1 MASPPIV
8 ARYGRRVSNQA
19 AAKGPASVT
28 RRYLPGI
35 WVLRGYQRTWLRG
48 DLLAGVTVA
57 AYLVPQVM
65 AYAEVAGLP
74 AIAGLWAAVA
84 PLVAYA
90 ILGSSRQLSVGPES
104 STALMTATAVTVL
117 VAGDQQNYAE
127 TAAALALAVSAICLV
142 CWLARL
148 GFLANLLS
156 HPVLIGYMAGIA
168 VLMIVSQLGKVS
180 GIDVEGDSV
189 LSEVRFFVVHLS
201 GVHRPTLLVAA
212 GTFALL
218 VAFYRLLPRWPGP
231 LIAMVLAAAAV
242 AMLDLDQMG
251 VATVGSI
258 PRGLPPASIPD
269 FSTIDFTTLL
279 PAALGVTIVAY
290 TDNVVTARAFAAKRR
305 EEIDARQEFLALG
318 AANLGAGLFS
328 GFPVSSSGS
337 RTVIGDALGSRTQL
351 YSIVAAAILL
361 LTMLFL
367 GPALSAFPLAA
378 LGALVMFAALRLID
392 FAELRRIARFRRS
405 ELFLALA
412 TTAAVLIFDVLY
424 GIAVAVALSILDL
437 LRRIAR
443 PHDGVLGYIPGLAGM
458 HDLDDYDTGRQVPG
472 LLVYRYDAPL
482 FFANAEDFKRRA
494 LAAVDDANPPVEW
507 FLLNAEAN
515 TEIDLTAVDALE
527 EVRRTLAERGVVFAL
542 ARMKF
547 EVREILASTGLIDR
561 VGEDRVFM
569 TLPTAVNAYEQWY
582 AARHGGDPPSPR
594 A

>member
-1 MASPPIV
+1 M
-8 ARYGRRVSNQA
+8 G
-19 AAKGPASVT
+19 
-28 RRYLPGI
+28 RYLPGI
-35 WVLRGYQRTWLRG
+35 SVLRGYQRSWLRG

-57 AYLVPQVM
+57 AYMVPQVM

-104 STALMTATAVTVL
+104 STALITATAVGVL
-117 VAGDQQNYAE
+117 VAGDQQNYAG
-127 TAAALALAVSAICLV
+127 TAAALALAVGAICLI

-168 VLMIVSQLGKVS
+168 GLMIVSQLGKVS
-180 GIDVEGDSV
+180 GIAVEGDSV
-189 LSEVRFFVVHLS
+189 LSELRSFVTHL
-201 GVHRPTLLVAA
+201 GEAHLPTVLVAA
-212 GTFALL
+212 GTFVLL
-218 VAFYRLLPRWPGP
+218 VALQRLLPQWPGP
-231 LIAMVLAAAAV
+231 LIAMVLAAVAV
-242 AMLDLDQMG
+242 AVLDVDQMG
-251 VATVGSI
+251 VKTIGPV
-258 PRGLPPASIPD
+258 PRGLPPAAIPD
-269 FSTIDFTTLL
+269 FSTIDLGTLL

-290 TDNVVTARAFAAKRR
+290 TDNVVTARAFAARRR
-305 EEIDARQEFLALG
+305 EVIDARQEFLALG

-337 RTVIGDALGSRTQL
+337 RTVIGDAVGSRTQL
-351 YSIVAAAILL
+351 YSLVTAAIVL

-367 GPALSAFPLAA
+367 GPALATFPLAA
-378 LGALVMFAALRLID
+378 LGALVVFAALRLID

-443 PHDGVLGYIPGLAGM
+443 PHDGILGYVPGLAGM
-458 HDLDDYDTGRQVPG
+458 HDIDDYATGRQVPG

-482 FFANAEDFKRRA
+482 FFANAEDFKQRA
-494 LAAVDDANPPVEW
+494 LASADAADPPVEW

-515 TEIDLTAVDALE
+515 TEVDLTAVDALE
-527 EVRRTLAERGVVFAL
+527 EVRRTLAGRGIVFAL
-542 ARMKF
+542 ARVKF
-547 EVREILASTGLIDR
+547 ELREILASAGFIDR
-561 VGEDRVFM
+561 IGEDKVFM
-569 TLPTAVNAYEQWY
+569 TLPTAVEAYQQWY
-582 AARHGGDPPSPR
+582 AARHGSETPSEEP
-594 A
+594 

>member
-1 MASPPIV
+1 M
-8 ARYGRRVSNQA
+8 G
-19 AAKGPASVT
+19 
-28 RRYLPGI
+28 RYLPGI
-35 WVLRGYQRTWLRG
+35 SVLRGYQRSWLRG

-57 AYLVPQVM
+57 AYMVPQVM

-104 STALMTATAVTVL
+104 STALITATAVGVL
-117 VAGDQQNYAE
+117 VAGDQQNYAG
-127 TAAALALAVSAICLV
+127 TAAALALAVGAICLI

-168 VLMIVSQLGKVS
+168 GLMIVSQLGKVS
-180 GIDVEGDSV
+180 GIAVEGDSV
-189 LSEVRFFVVHLS
+189 LSELRSFVTHL
-201 GVHRPTLLVAA
+201 GEAHLPTVLVAA
-212 GTFALL
+212 GTFVLL
-218 VAFYRLLPRWPGP
+218 VALQRLLPQWPGP
-231 LIAMVLAAAAV
+231 LIAMVLAAVAV
-242 AMLDLDQMG
+242 AVLDVDQMG
-251 VATVGSI
+251 VKTIGPV
-258 PRGLPPASIPD
+258 PRGLPPVAIPD
-269 FSTIDFTTLL
+269 FSTIDLGTLL

-290 TDNVVTARAFAAKRR
+290 TDNVVTARAFAARRR
-305 EEIDARQEFLALG
+305 EVIDARQEFLALG

-337 RTVIGDALGSRTQL
+337 RTVIGDAVGSRTQL
-351 YSIVAAAILL
+351 YSLVTAAIVL

-367 GPALSAFPLAA
+367 GPALATFPLAA
-378 LGALVMFAALRLID
+378 LGALVVFAALRLID

-443 PHDGVLGYIPGLAGM
+443 PHDGILGYVPGLAGM
-458 HDLDDYDTGRQVPG
+458 HDIDDYATGRQVPG

-482 FFANAEDFKRRA
+482 FFANAEDFKQRA
-494 LAAVDDANPPVEW
+494 LASADAADPPVEW

-515 TEIDLTAVDALE
+515 TEVDLTAVDALE
-527 EVRRTLAERGVVFAL
+527 EVRRTLAGRGIVFAL
-542 ARMKF
+542 ARVKF
-547 EVREILASTGLIDR
+547 ELREILASAGFIDR
-561 VGEDRVFM
+561 IGEDKVFM
-569 TLPTAVNAYEQWY
+569 TLPTAVEAYQQWY
-582 AARHGGDPPSPR
+582 AARHGSETPSEEP
-594 A
+594 

>member
-1 MASPPIV
+1 M
-8 ARYGRRVSNQA
+8 G
-19 AAKGPASVT
+19 
-28 RRYLPGI
+28 RYLPGI
-35 WVLRGYQRTWLRG
+35 SVLRGYQRSWLRG

-57 AYLVPQVM
+57 AYMVPQVM

-74 AIAGLWAAVA
+74 PIAGLWAAVA

-104 STALMTATAVTVL
+104 STALITATAVGVL
-117 VAGDQQNYAE
+117 VAGDQQNYAG
-127 TAAALALAVSAICLV
+127 TAAALALAVGAICLI

-168 VLMIVSQLGKVS
+168 GLMIVSQLGKVS
-180 GIDVEGDSV
+180 GIAVEGDSV
-189 LSEVRFFVVHLS
+189 LSELRSFVTHL
-201 GVHRPTLLVAA
+201 GEAHLPTVLVAA
-212 GTFALL
+212 GTFVLL
-218 VAFYRLLPRWPGP
+218 VALQRLLPRWPGP
-231 LIAMVLAAAAV
+231 LIAMVLAAVAV
-242 AMLDLDQMG
+242 AVLDVDQMG
-251 VATVGSI
+251 VKTIGRV
-258 PRGLPPASIPD
+258 PRGLPPAAIPD
-269 FSTIDFTTLL
+269 FSTIDFGTLL

-290 TDNVVTARAFAAKRR
+290 TDNVVTARAFAARRR
-305 EEIDARQEFLALG
+305 EVIDARQEFLALG

-337 RTVIGDALGSRTQL
+337 RTVIGDAVGSRTQL
-351 YSIVAAAILL
+351 YSLVTAAIVL

-367 GPALSAFPLAA
+367 GPALATFPLAA
-378 LGALVMFAALRLID
+378 LGALVVFAALRLID

-443 PHDGVLGYIPGLAGM
+443 PHDGILGYVPGLAGM
-458 HDLDDYDTGRQVPG
+458 HDIDDYATGRQVPG

-482 FFANAEDFKRRA
+482 FFANAEDFKHRA
-494 LAAVDDANPPVEW
+494 LASVDAADPPVEW

-515 TEIDLTAVDALE
+515 TEVDLTAVDALE
-527 EVRRTLAERGVVFAL
+527 EVRRTLAGRGIVFAL
-542 ARMKF
+542 ARVKF
-547 EVREILASTGLIDR
+547 ELREILASAGFIDR
-561 VGEDRVFM
+561 IGEDKVFM
-569 TLPTAVNAYEQWY
+569 TLPTAVEAYQQWY
-582 AARHGGDPPSPR
+582 AARHGSETPSGEP
-594 A
+594 

>member
-1 MASPPIV
+1 MSEK
-8 ARYGRRVSNQA
+8 A
-19 AAKGPASVT
+19 AASDQGSLT

-35 WVLRGYQRTWLRG
+35 RVLREYQRSWLRG

-74 AIAGLWAAVA
+74 AIAGLWAAVG
-84 PLVAYA
+84 PLFVYA

-104 STALMTATAVTVL
+104 STALMTAAAATAL
-117 VAGDQQNYAE
+117 VAGDQQGYAE
-127 TAAALALAVSAICLV
+127 AAAALALAVSAICLI

-148 GFLANLLS
+148 GFLANLISNPL
-156 HPVLIGYMAGIA
+156 LIGYMAGIA

-189 LSEVRFFVVHLS
+189 LAELRYLAAHLDQ
-201 GVHRPTLLVAA
+201 VHRPTLLVAA
-212 GTFALL
+212 GTFVLL
-218 VAFYRLLPRWPGP
+218 VAFQRLLPRWPGP
-231 LIAMVLAAAAV
+231 LIAMVMAAAAV
-242 AMLDLDQMG
+242 AVLDLDRMG

-269 FSTIDFTTLL
+269 FSGIDLGTLL

-290 TDNVVTARAFAAKRR
+290 SDNIVTARAFAAKRR
-305 EEIDARQEFLALG
+305 EVVDARQEFLALG
-318 AANLGAGLFS
+318 AANVGAGLFS

-337 RTVIGDALGSRTQL
+337 RTAIGNAMGSRTQL
-351 YSIVAAAILL
+351 YSLVTVTILL
-361 LTMLFL
+361 LTVLFL

-378 LGALVMFAALRLID
+378 LGALVVFAALRLID
-392 FAELRRIARFRRS
+392 FAEFRRIARFRRS

-412 TTAAVLIFDVLY
+412 TTAAVLILDVLY

-443 PHDGVLGYIPGLAGM
+443 PHDGILGYVPGLAGM
-458 HDLDDYDTGRQVPG
+458 HDIDDYATSSQVPG

-482 FFANAEDFKRRA
+482 FFANAEDFKHRA
-494 LAAVDDANPPVEW
+494 LASVDAADPPVEW

-515 TEIDLTAVDALE
+515 TEIDLTGIDALE
-527 EVRRTLAERGVVFAL
+527 EVRQTLADHGIIFAL
-542 ARMKF
+542 ARAKF
-547 EVREILASTGLIDR
+547 EVRAILDATGFIDEI
-561 VGEDRVFM
+561 GEDRVFM
-569 TLPTAVNAYEQWY
+569 TLPTAVNAYQQWY
-582 AARHGGDPPSPR
+582 AGHHGSDTPIVDS
-594 A
+594 

>member
-1 MASPPIV
+1 M
-8 ARYGRRVSNQA
+8 G
-19 AAKGPASVT
+19 
-28 RRYLPGI
+28 RYLPGI
-35 WVLRGYQRTWLRG
+35 SVLRGYQRSWLRG

-57 AYLVPQVM
+57 AYMVPQVM

-74 AIAGLWAAVA
+74 AITGLWAAVA

-104 STALMTATAVTVL
+104 STALITATAVGVL
-117 VAGDQQNYAE
+117 VAGDQQNYAG
-127 TAAALALAVSAICLV
+127 TAAALALAVGAICLI

-168 VLMIVSQLGKVS
+168 GLMIVSQLGKVS
-180 GIDVEGDSV
+180 GIAVEGDSV
-189 LSEVRFFVVHLS
+189 LSELRFFVTHL
-201 GVHRPTLLVAA
+201 GEAHLPTVLVATGTFVLLVA
-212 GTFALL
+212 LQ
-218 VAFYRLLPRWPGP
+218 RLLPRWPGP
-231 LIAMVLAAAAV
+231 LIAMVLAAVAV
-242 AMLDLDQMG
+242 AVLDVDQMG
-251 VATVGSI
+251 VKTIGPV
-258 PRGLPPASIPD
+258 PRGLPPAAIPD
-269 FSTIDFTTLL
+269 FSTIDWGTLL
-279 PAALGVTIVAY
+279 SAALGVTIVAY
-290 TDNVVTARAFAAKRR
+290 TDNVVTGRAFAARRR
-305 EEIDARQEFLALG
+305 EVIDARQEFLALG

-337 RTVIGDALGSRTQL
+337 RTVIGDAVGSRTQL
-351 YSIVAAAILL
+351 YSLVTAAIVL

-367 GPALSAFPLAA
+367 GPALATFPLAA
-378 LGALVMFAALRLID
+378 LGALVVFAALRLID

-443 PHDGVLGYIPGLAGM
+443 PHDGILGYVPGLAGM
-458 HDLDDYDTGRQVPG
+458 HDIDDYATGRQVPG

-494 LAAVDDANPPVEW
+494 LASVDAADPPVEW

-515 TEIDLTAVDALE
+515 TEVDLTAVDALE
-527 EVRRTLAERGVVFAL
+527 EVRRTLAGRGIVFAL
-542 ARMKF
+542 ARVKF
-547 EVREILASTGLIDR
+547 ELREILASAGFIDR
-561 VGEDRVFM
+561 IGEDKVFM
-569 TLPTAVNAYEQWY
+569 TLPTAVEAYQQWY
-582 AARHGGDPPSPR
+582 AARTGSDTPR
-594 A
+594 GEP

>member
-1 MASPPIV
+1 
-8 ARYGRRVSNQA
+8 
-19 AAKGPASVT
+19 
-28 RRYLPGI
+28 
-35 WVLRGYQRTWLRG
+35 VLRGYQRSWLRG

-74 AIAGLWAAVA
+74 AITGLWAAVA

-90 ILGSSRQLSVGPES
+90 IFGSSRQLSVGPES
-104 STALMTATAVTVL
+104 STALMTAAAVTVL
-117 VAGDQQNYAE
+117 VAGDQQNYAG
-127 TAAALALAVSAICLV
+127 TAAALALAVGAICLV

-168 VLMIVSQLGKVS
+168 LLMIVSQLGKVS
-180 GIDVEGDSV
+180 GIAVEGDSV
-189 LSEVRFFVVHLS
+189 LSELRFFVAHLGQVHL
-201 GVHRPTLLVAA
+201 PTLLVAA

-218 VAFYRLLPRWPGP
+218 VALQRLLPRWPGP
-231 LIAMVLAAAAV
+231 LIAMVLAAVAV
-242 AMLDLDQMG
+242 AVLHLDQLG
-251 VATVGSI
+251 VKTVGTV

-269 FSTIDFTTLL
+269 FSTIDVGTLL

-290 TDNVVTARAFAAKRR
+290 TDNVVTGRAFAARRR
-305 EEIDARQEFLALG
+305 EVIDARQEFLALG

-337 RTVIGDALGSRTQL
+337 RTVIGDAVGSRTQL
-351 YSIVAAAILL
+351 YSLVTAAIVL

-367 GPALSAFPLAA
+367 GPALATFPLAA

-443 PHDGVLGYIPGLAGM
+443 PHDGILGYVPGLAGM
-458 HDLDDYDTGRQVPG
+458 HDIDDYATGRQVPG

-482 FFANAEDFKRRA
+482 FFANAEDFKHRA
-494 LAAVDDANPPVEW
+494 LSSVEAADPPVEW

-515 TEIDLTAVDALE
+515 TEVDLTAVDALE
-527 EVRRTLAERGVVFAL
+527 EVRRTLAERGIVFAL
-542 ARMKF
+542 ARVKF
-547 EVREILASTGLIDR
+547 ELREILASAGFIDR
-561 VGEDRVFM
+561 IGKDKVFM
-569 TLPTAVNAYEQWY
+569 TLPTAVEAYQQWY
-582 AARHGGDPPSPR
+582 AARHGSDRPSGEP
-594 A
+594 

>member
-1 MASPPIV
+1 VP
-8 ARYGRRVSNQA
+8 NQA
-19 AAKGPASVT
+19 AAKSPTSLA

-35 WVLRGYQRTWLRG
+35 SVLRGYQRSWLRG
-48 DLLAGVTVA
+48 DLLAGVTVS

-74 AIAGLWAAVA
+74 AITGLWAAVA
-84 PLVAYA
+84 PLVLYA

-104 STALMTATAVTVL
+104 STALMTAAAVTVL
-117 VAGDQQNYAE
+117 IAGDQQRYAE
-127 TAAALALAVSAICLV
+127 TAAALALAVGVVCLL

-180 GIDVEGDSV
+180 GVEVEGDSS
-189 LSEVRFFVVHLS
+189 LSEVRFFVAHLGQVH
-201 GVHRPTLLVAA
+201 VPTLLVAGA
-212 GTFALL
+212 TFAVL
-218 VAFYRLLPRWPGP
+218 VAFQQLLPRWPGP
-231 LIAMVLAAAAV
+231 LIAMILAAV
-242 AMLDLDQMG
+242 AVAVLNLDQMG
-251 VATVGSI
+251 VATVGSV
-258 PRGLPPASIPD
+258 PRGLPPVSIPD
-269 FSTIDFTTLL
+269 FSTIDLSTLL

-290 TDNVVTARAFAAKRR
+290 SDNIATARAFAARRR
-305 EEIDARQEFLALG
+305 EVIDARQEFLALG
-318 AANLGAGLFS
+318 GANLAAGVFS

-337 RTVIGDALGSRTQL
+337 RTVIGDAMGSRTQL
-351 YSIVAAAILL
+351 YSLVAAAVVL

-367 GPALSAFPLAA
+367 GPALSTFPLAA
-378 LGALVMFAALRLID
+378 LGALVVFAALRLID

-443 PHDGVLGYIPGLAGM
+443 PHDGILGYIPGMAGM
-458 HDLDDYDTGRQVPG
+458 HDVDDYDTGRQVPG

-482 FFANAEDFKRRA
+482 FFANAEDFRRRA
-494 LAAVDDANPPVEW
+494 LAAVDAADPPVEW

-515 TEIDLTAVDALE
+515 TEVDLTAVDALE
-527 EVRRTLAERGVVFAL
+527 EVRRTLAERDIVFAL
-542 ARMKF
+542 ARVKF
-547 EVREILASTGLIDR
+547 ELHEILASVGFVDR
-561 VGEDRVFM
+561 IGEDRVFM
-569 TLPTAVNAYEQWY
+569 TLPTAVSAYEQWY
-582 AARHGGDPPSPR
+582 AARHGGDQ
-594 A
+594 AHK

>member
-1 MASPPIV
+1 M
-8 ARYGRRVSNQA
+8 G
-19 AAKGPASVT
+19 
-28 RRYLPGI
+28 RYLPGI
-35 WVLRGYQRTWLRG
+35 SVLRGYQRSWLRG

-57 AYLVPQVM
+57 AYMVPQVM

-104 STALMTATAVTVL
+104 STALITATAVGVL
-117 VAGDQQNYAE
+117 VAGDQQNYAG
-127 TAAALALAVSAICLV
+127 TAAALALAVGAICLI

-168 VLMIVSQLGKVS
+168 GLMIVSQLGKVS
-180 GIDVEGDSV
+180 GIAVEGDSV
-189 LSEVRFFVVHLS
+189 LSELRSFVTHL
-201 GVHRPTLLVAA
+201 GEAHLPTVLVAA
-212 GTFALL
+212 GTFVLL
-218 VAFYRLLPRWPGP
+218 VALQRLLPQWPGP
-231 LIAMVLAAAAV
+231 LIAMVLAAVAV
-242 AMLDLDQMG
+242 AVLDVDQMG
-251 VATVGSI
+251 VKTIGPV
-258 PRGLPPASIPD
+258 PRGLPAAAIPD
-269 FSTIDFTTLL
+269 FSTIDLGTLL

-290 TDNVVTARAFAAKRR
+290 TDNVVTARAFAARRR
-305 EEIDARQEFLALG
+305 EVIDARQEFLALG

-337 RTVIGDALGSRTQL
+337 RTVIGDAVGSRTQL
-351 YSIVAAAILL
+351 YSLVTAAIVL

-367 GPALSAFPLAA
+367 GPALATFPLAA
-378 LGALVMFAALRLID
+378 LGALVVFAALRLID

-443 PHDGVLGYIPGLAGM
+443 PHDGILGYVPGLAGM
-458 HDLDDYDTGRQVPG
+458 HDIDDYATGRQVPG

-482 FFANAEDFKRRA
+482 FFANAEDFKQRA
-494 LAAVDDANPPVEW
+494 LASADAADPPVEW

-515 TEIDLTAVDALE
+515 TEVDLTAVDALE
-527 EVRRTLAERGVVFAL
+527 EVRRTLAGRGIVFAL
-542 ARMKF
+542 ARVKF
-547 EVREILASTGLIDR
+547 ELREILASAGFIDR
-561 VGEDRVFM
+561 IGEDKVFM
-569 TLPTAVNAYEQWY
+569 TLPTAVEAYQQWY
-582 AARHGGDPPSPR
+582 AARHGSETPSEEP
-594 A
+594 

>member
-1 MASPPIV
+1 ML
-8 ARYGRRVSNQA
+8 
-19 AAKGPASVT
+19 
-28 RRYLPGI
+28 RRYE
-35 WVLRGYQRTWLRG
+35 RSWLRG

-84 PLVAYA
+84 PLVIYA
-90 ILGSSRQLSVGPES
+90 LLGSSRQLSVGPES
-104 STALMTATAVTVL
+104 STALMTAAAVTVL
-117 VAGDQQNYAE
+117 IAGDQQHYAV
-127 TAAALALAVSAICLV
+127 TAAALALAVGVICLI

-180 GIDVEGDSV
+180 GIDVDGDST
-189 LSEVRFFVVHLS
+189 LSEVRFFVAHLS
-201 GVHRPTLLVAA
+201 EVHRPTLLVAA
-212 GTFALL
+212 GTFVLL
-218 VAFYRLLPRWPGP
+218 VAFQRFLPRWPGP
-231 LIAMVLAAAAV
+231 LVAMVLAAAAV
-242 AMLDLDQMG
+242 AVLNLDRFG
-251 VATVGSI
+251 VETVGSV
-258 PRGLPPASIPD
+258 PRGLPPI
-269 FSTIDFTTLL
+269 TIADFTSIDLGTLL

-290 TDNVVTARAFAAKRR
+290 TDNVVTARAFAARRR

-337 RTVIGDALGSRTQL
+337 RTVIGDAMGSRTQL
-351 YSIVAAAILL
+351 YSIVSAAILL

-367 GPALSAFPLAA
+367 GPALSTFPLAA

-392 FAELRRIARFRRS
+392 LAELRRIARFRRS

-443 PHDGVLGYIPGLAGM
+443 PHDGILGFIPGLAGM
-458 HDLDDYDTGRQVPG
+458 HDIDDYATSKQIPG

-482 FFANAEDFKRRA
+482 FFANAEDFKSRA
-494 LAAVDDANPPVEW
+494 FASVEAAEPPVEW
-507 FLLNAEAN
+507 FVLNAEAN

-527 EVRRTLAERGVVFAL
+527 EVRRTLADRGVVFGL
-542 ARMKF
+542 ARVKF
-547 EVREILASTGLIDR
+547 EVREILESTGFIDR
-561 VGEDRVFM
+561 VGKDRVFM
-569 TLPTAVNAYEQWY
+569 TLPTAVSAYQQWY
-582 AARHGGDPPSPR
+582 ADRHGSEPL
-594 A
+594 

>member
-1 MASPPIV
+1 
-8 ARYGRRVSNQA
+8 
-19 AAKGPASVT
+19 VT

-74 AIAGLWAAVA
+74 AITGLWAAVG
-84 PLVAYA
+84 PLIAYA
-90 ILGSSRQLSVGPES
+90 VLGSSRQLSVGPES
-104 STALMTATAVTVL
+104 STALMTAAAVTVL
-117 VAGDQQNYAE
+117 VAGDQQHYAE
-127 TAAALALAVSAICLV
+127 TAAALALAVGTICLV

-180 GIDVEGDSV
+180 GVEVEGDSV
-189 LSEVRFFVVHLS
+189 LTEVRFFIVHL
-201 GVHRPTLLVAA
+201 GEVHRPTLLVAA
-212 GTFALL
+212 GTFAVL
-218 VAFYRLLPRWPGP
+218 VAFYRFLPRWPGP

-242 AMLDLDQMG
+242 AVLDLGQMG

-269 FSTIDFTTLL
+269 FSTIDFSTLL

-290 TDNVVTARAFAAKRR
+290 TDNVVTARAFAARRR

-337 RTVIGDALGSRTQL
+337 RTVIGDAVGSRTQL
-351 YSIVAAAILL
+351 YSLVTAAIVL

-367 GPALSAFPLAA
+367 GPALSTFPTAA
-378 LGALVMFAALRLID
+378 LGALVVFAALRLID
-392 FAELRRIARFRRS
+392 FAELRRIARFRRT

-412 TTAAVLIFDVLY
+412 TTAVVLIFDVLY
-424 GIAVAVALSILDL
+424 GIAVAVALSILEL
-437 LRRIAR
+437 LQRIAR
-443 PHDGVLGYIPGLAGM
+443 PHDGILGYVPGLAGM
-458 HDLDDYDTGRQVPG
+458 HDIDDYATGRQVPG

-494 LAAVDDANPPVEW
+494 LASVDSADPPVEW

-515 TEIDLTAVDALE
+515 TEVDLTAVDALE
-527 EVRRTLAERGVVFAL
+527 DVRRTLAERGIVFAL
-542 ARMKF
+542 ARVKF
-547 EVREILASTGLIDR
+547 ELREILASAGFIDR
-561 VGEDRVFM
+561 IGEDKVFM
-569 TLPTAVNAYEQWY
+569 TLPTAVEAYQQWY
-582 AARHGGDPPSPR
+582 AARHGGDTPSPEL
-594 A
+594 

>member
-1 MASPPIV
+1 M
-8 ARYGRRVSNQA
+8 G
-19 AAKGPASVT
+19 
-28 RRYLPGI
+28 RYLPGI
-35 WVLRGYQRTWLRG
+35 SVLRGYQRSWLRG

-57 AYLVPQVM
+57 AYMIPQVM

-104 STALMTATAVTVL
+104 STALITATAVGVL
-117 VAGDQQNYAE
+117 VAGDQQNYAG
-127 TAAALALAVSAICLV
+127 TAAALALAVGAICLI

-168 VLMIVSQLGKVS
+168 GLMIVSQLGKVS
-180 GIDVEGDSV
+180 GIAVEGDSV
-189 LSEVRFFVVHLS
+189 LSELRFFVAHL
-201 GVHRPTLLVAA
+201 GQVHRPTLLVAA

-231 LIAMVLAAAAV
+231 LMAMVLAAVATAA
-242 AMLDLDQMG
+242 LNLDQMG
-251 VATVGSI
+251 VDTVGAV
-258 PRGLPPASIPD
+258 PRGLPPVSIPD
-269 FSTIDFTTLL
+269 FSTIDLSAL
-279 PAALGVTIVAY
+279 VPAALGVTIVAY
-290 TDNVVTARAFAAKRR
+290 SDNIVTARAFAARRR

-318 AANLGAGLFS
+318 TANLGAGMFS

-337 RTVIGDALGSRTQL
+337 RTVIGDAVGSRTQL
-351 YSIVAAAILL
+351 YSLVAAAVLL

-367 GPALSAFPLAA
+367 GPALSTFPMAA
-378 LGALVMFAALRLID
+378 LGALVVFAALRLID

-437 LRRIAR
+437 LRRVAR
-443 PHDGVLGYIPGLAGM
+443 PHDGILGYVPGLAGM
-458 HDLDDYDTGRQVPG
+458 HDIDDYDTGRQVPG

-482 FFANAEDFKRRA
+482 FFANAEDFKHRA
-494 LAAVDDANPPVEW
+494 LAAVDTADPPVEW

-527 EVRRTLAERGVVFAL
+527 DVRKTLADRGVVFAL
-542 ARMKF
+542 ARVKF
-547 EVREILASTGLIDR
+547 EVREILASTGFVDR
-561 VGEDRVFM
+561 IGEDRVFM
-569 TLPTAVNAYEQWY
+569 TLPTAVSAYEQWY
-582 AARHGGDPPSPR
+582 AARHGGDMPR
-594 A
+594 AEP